1 MECSKTDYTLWHRQ
15 LEQTLSSASL
25 ASAPLP
31 PYDMRFCILRVLP
44 LLTKASTPIS
54 MHIAVCRISSRD
66 KLASVGELT
75 DQCYAVLFPQLSGP
89 SRSFDEGRDV
99 LAWKPWFKVI
109 VDSVVP
115 RETLESLSV
124 EPLMPPRSVIIA
136 PRWHIMQVR

>member
-1 MECSKTDYTLWHRQ
+1 MECSKTGYTLWHRQ
-15 LEQTLSSASL
+15 LEQTLSSASP

-31 PYDMRFCILRVLP
+31 PYDMRFRILRVLP
-44 LLTKASTPIS
+44 LLTKASTPVS
-54 MHIAVCRISSRD
+54 MHFAVCRISSRD

-75 DQCYAVLFPQLSGP
+75 DQCYIVLFPQLSGP

-109 VDSVVP
+109 VDSVAP

-136 PRWHIMQVR
+136 PRWHIMQGR